1 MALAQCL
8 CDFVANDE
16 RLALYAQAQSGIVVW
31 RPKDDRLFD
40 LMLNQLPTGSTS
52 TTTLSG
58 VKWFRNVAANPNAD
72 IDLLIESIERVLAT
86 DA

>member
-8 CDFVANDE
+8 CDFVANDM
-16 RLALYAQAQSGIVVW
+16 RLALYAQAQTGIVVW

-40 LMLNQLPTGSTS
+40 RMLNQLPVGSTS
-52 TTTLSG
+52 TTTVSG
-58 VKWFRNVAANPNAD
+58 GKWLRNVAANPNAD
-72 IDLLIESIERVLAT
+72 IDLLIETIESVLSK